1 MKLLIIAVG
10 NRMPDWVEAATGEYM
25 KRMGRDLPLQLV
37 AIRPQARAG
46 GVTAARAMA
55 QEAERIRAAIPRQAH
70 VVILDER
77 GDNVTTRDLAQ
88 RLERWM
94 QDGRDVVFIIGG
106 ADGID
111 PDLKSAAHET
121 LRLSSL
127 TLPHVL
133 ARVLLAEQLYRAM
146 SLLKNHPYHRE

>member
-1 MKLLIIAVG
+1 MKLIIIAVG
-10 NRMPDWVEAATGEYM
+10 NRVPDWVDNATGEYM
-25 KRMGRDLPLQLV
+25 KRLGRDLPLELV
-37 AIRPQARAG
+37 AIRPQARSG

-55 QEAERIRAAIPRQAH
+55 QEAERIRAAIPKQAYL
-70 VVILDER
+70 VVMDEH
-77 GDNVTTRDLAQ
+77 GDDLTTRDLAQ

-94 QDGRDVVFIIGG
+94 QNGRDVIFVIGG

-111 PDLKSAAHET
+111 PELKSAAQET

-127 TLPHVL
+127 TLPHAL
-133 ARVLLAEQLYRAM
+133 ARVLLAEQLYRSM

>member
-10 NRMPDWVEAATGEYM
+10 TRMPEWVDKATGEYV
-25 KRMGRDLPLQLV
+25 KRMGRDLPLELV
-37 AIRPQARAG
+37 AIRPQSRTG

-55 QEAERIRAAIPRQAH
+55 QEAERIRAAMPKQAH
-70 VVILDER
+70 LVALDEH
-77 GDNVTTRDLAQ
+77 GENVTTRELAQ
-88 RLERWM
+88 RVERWM
-94 QDGRDVVFIIGG
+94 QDGRDVVFIVGG

-111 PDLKSAAHET
+111 PQLKSAAHET

-127 TLPHVL
+127 TLPHAL

>member
-1 MKLLIIAVG
+1 MKLSIIAVG
-10 NRMPDWVEAATGEYM
+10 NRMPDWVVAATAEYM
-25 KRMGRDLPLQLV
+25 KRMGRDLPLELV
-37 AIRPQARAG
+37 AIRPQARAT

-70 VVILDER
+70 LVVMDEH
-77 GDNVTTRDLAQ
+77 GDDVATRDLAR

-94 QDGRDVVFIIGG
+94 QDGRDVVFVIGG

-111 PDLKSAAHET
+111 PELKSAAHET

-127 TLPHVL
+127 TLPHAL